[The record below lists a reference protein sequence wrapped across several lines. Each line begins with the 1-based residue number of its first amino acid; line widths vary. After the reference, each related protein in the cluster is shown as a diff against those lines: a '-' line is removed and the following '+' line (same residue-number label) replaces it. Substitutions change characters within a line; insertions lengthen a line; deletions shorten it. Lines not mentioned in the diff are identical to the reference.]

1 MVNPSAKLNDT
12 DLEWL
17 INNRYV
23 QMSFI
28 TAFGTANPSHQ
39 FSQTALADFMVR
51 SMQLNNDNERKLRTI
66 FRATGINSRFSVLA
80 DYGKSKDFDFY
91 PNTPNFEPFPSTK
104 QRLEAFRD
112 YALPLSLAAIEKMK
126 YSMIDLQKITHLIV
140 VSCTGMYA
148 PGLDIDIIKSLQ
160 LPTTTQR
167 TCITFM
173 GCYAAFNALKVAD
186 AYCKSDANSK
196 VLIVCTE
203 LCSLHF
209 QKEPTENNLLAN
221 ALFADGSAA
230 VFVEAQSEQPIKL
243 SLEHF
248 HNDLAPEGEH
258 DMAWSVG
265 DLGFEMKL
273 SAYVPGII
281 QSGIQQLTNSL
292 LKKISKEL
300 QDIKYI
306 AVHPGGKKIVE
317 VIEQQLSF
325 SKEQNK
331 HALNV
336 LKHFGNMSSPTVL
349 FVLNEIFKNLS
360 SADDG
365 ERILSL
371 AFGPGL
377 TLESM
382 VLKIHSAHA

>member
-1 MVNPSAKLNDT
+1 
-12 DLEWL
+12 
-17 INNRYV
+17 
-23 QMSFI
+23 MSFI
-28 TAFGTANPSHQ
+28 TAFGTANPSNQ
-39 FSQTALADFMVR
+39 FSQLALADFMVR
-51 SMQLNNDNERKLRTI
+51 SMQLTHDDERKLRTI
-66 FRATGINSRFSVLA
+66 FRATGIDNRYSVLA

-91 PNTPNFEPFPSTK
+91 PNTPDFEPFPSTQK
-104 QRLEAFRD
+104 RLEAFRD
-112 YALPLSLAAIEKMK
+112 HALPLSLAAIEKMK
-126 YSMIDLQKITHLIV
+126 TTSSFNLQQITHLIV

-148 PGLDIDIIKSLQ
+148 PGLDIDLIKALN

-186 AYCKSDANSK
+186 AYCKADSNSK

-209 QKEPTENNLLAN
+209 QKEPSENNLLAN

-230 VFVEAQSEQPIKL
+230 VLVESRSEQSIKL

-292 LKKISKEL
+292 LKKITKGI
-300 QDIKYI
+300 QDIKYVAI
-306 AVHPGGKKIVE
+306 HPGGKKIVE
-317 VIEQQLSF
+317 VIEHKLNL
-325 SKEQNK
+325 SKEQNR
-331 HALNV
+331 HALEV
-336 LKHFGNMSSPTVL
+336 LRQYGNMSSPTVL
-349 FVLNEIFKNLS
+349 FVLNEIFKKLS

-382 VLKIHSAHA
+382 VLKIHSANA